1 MSKIIFIINFVL
13 LTVVYSNDSIYINV
27 KDLKLFDL
35 VNITSKAIDKTIVL
49 PANFKGEVNLVR
61 NISVKTSDILNILKI
76 VLKQNSYKIKTI
88 NNILVIE
95 KINEIKKNKK
105 KQIIKVKTITKVVYL
120 QNAKASNIKKVLVP
134 ILNKNQ
140 KLKLKTKVFI
150 SSDDESNSIILLGPK
165 VYILDLV
172 KVIKKLDNYRAQI
185 FVTAK
190 IIEINES
197 KIKNVGLKYGI
208 DAGYSNDN
216 SLYTF
221 ASNLGGNSIAVDTTR
236 LHLVLPTATKT
247 IALGTSINLLNK
259 EGVLDIISSPSLLCI
274 NNKESSIYIG
284 QTKSF
289 KTQSSINN
297 SGVISEQSFKREDI
311 GLKLIITPRISN
323 TNKVLLDINTII
335 EDVSNTLTNGQP
347 DTSKKEIKTT
357 AIVNSGESVI
367 IGGLI
372 KKSIDSLEDKVAG
385 FSSIPLIGGLF
396 TNEQNVQDKIS
407 LVVIITPYVIP
418 ADKDLS
424 YVRDQLIQLKV
435 LEDKYT
441 KDITT
446 NLEKN
451 KK

>member
-1 MSKIIFIINFVL
+1 MFKIIFIINFVL
-13 LTVVYSNDSIYINV
+13 LSLVYSNDSIYINV

-105 KQIIKVKTITKVVYL
+105 KQLIKFNTITKVVYL

-372 KKSIDSLEDKVAG
+372 KKSIDTLEDKVAG

-418 ADKDLS
+418 VDKDLS

>member
-1 MSKIIFIINFVL
+1 
-13 LTVVYSNDSIYINV
+13 
-27 KDLKLFDL
+27 
-35 VNITSKAIDKTIVL
+35 
-49 PANFKGEVNLVR
+49 
-61 NISVKTSDILNILKI
+61 
-76 VLKQNSYKIKTI
+76 
-88 NNILVIE
+88 
-95 KINEIKKNKK
+95 
-105 KQIIKVKTITKVVYL
+105 
-120 QNAKASNIKKVLVP
+120 
-134 ILNKNQ
+134 
-140 KLKLKTKVFI
+140 
-150 SSDDESNSIILLGPK
+150 LGPK

-221 ASNLGGNSIAVDTTR
+221 ASNLGGNSIAVDTRR
-236 LHLVLPTATKT
+236 LNLVLPTATKT

-259 EGVLDIISSPSLLCI
+259 EGALDIISSPSLLCI

-372 KKSIDSLEDKVAG
+372 KKSIDTLEDKVAG

-418 ADKDLS
+418 VDKDLS